1 MNNQTVN
8 DYFKHHWAKLI
19 VFVLFTAVVS
29 FFAPLKSFQL
39 KWLIDSKSKQEALGY
54 MGLVFLI
61 TFTSWF
67 FERLSRRSFTKL
79 ACGAVEQVRGQV
91 MERVLRRPVS
101 QYQREGDAAYL
112 SLLTTDLRTLYDDY
126 YMSIFNIVFW
136 GGIMLCALGM
146 YLYISPVML
155 AAILLVTVPPLVRAC
170 RAASRWRATPNSS
183 KSFWAGLRSS
193 GAFCG
198 RTPTPPAT
206 GTRLGRPAP
215 ASWAISR
222 ASMQWWSTPLS
233 SATSS
238 SPSSCWWACSSP
250 LMAV

>member
-155 AAILLVTVPPLVRAC
+155 AAILLVTVPPLVLPRKM
-170 RAASRWRATPNSS
+170 NE
-183 KSFWAGLRSS
+183 
-193 GAFCG
+193 
-198 RTPTPPAT
+198 
-206 GTRLGRPAP
+206 RL
-215 ASWAISR
+215 
-222 ASMQWWSTPLS
+222 
-233 SATSS
+233 
-238 SPSSCWWACSSP
+238 
-250 LMAV
+250 

>member
-1 MNNQTVN
+1 MKKATVN
-8 DYFKHHWAKLI
+8 DYFRHHWVKLML
-19 VFVLFTAVVS
+19 FALFTAAVS
-29 FFAPLKSFQL
+29 FFAPLKNFQL

-67 FERLSRRSFTKL
+67 FERLSRYSFTKL

-126 YMSIFNIVFW
+126 YMSLFNIAFW

-146 YLYISPVML
+146 HLYISPGD
-155 AAILLVTVPPLVRAC
+155 AGGHPAC
-170 RAASRWRATPNSS
+170 DRAA
-183 KSFWAGLRSS
+183 AG
-193 GAFCG
+193 
-198 RTPTPPAT
+198 
-206 GTRLGRPAP
+206 PAP
-215 ASWAISR
+215 EDE
-222 ASMQWWSTPLS
+222 
-233 SATSS
+233 
-238 SPSSCWWACSSP
+238 
-250 LMAV
+250 

>member
-1 MNNQTVN
+1 MKKATVN
-8 DYFKHHWAKLI
+8 DYFRHHWVKLML
-19 VFVLFTAVVS
+19 FALFTAAVS
-29 FFAPLKSFQL
+29 FFAPLKNFQL

-101 QYQREGDAAYL
+101 QYQQEGDAAYL

-126 YMSIFNIVFW
+126 YMSLFNIAFW

-155 AAILLVTVPPLVRAC
+155 AAILLVTVPPLVLPRKMNE
-170 RAASRWRATPNSS
+170 RLKAARDAFRSRWRATPSS
-183 KSFWAGLRSS
+183 SRNFLAVLKLS
-193 GAFCG
+193 GAFCE
-198 RTPTPPAT
+198 RMPIPLVIALPPHK
-206 GTRLGRPAP
+206 RAP
-215 ASWAISR
+215 VSR
-222 ASMQWWSTPLS
+222 A
-233 SATSS
+233 TSR
-238 SPSSCWWACSSP
+238 A
-250 LMAV
+250 

>member
-1 MNNQTVN
+1 
-8 DYFKHHWAKLI
+8 
-19 VFVLFTAVVS
+19 
-29 FFAPLKSFQL
+29 
-39 KWLIDSKSKQEALGY
+39 

-155 AAILLVTVPPLVRAC
+155 AAILLVTVPPLVLPRKMNERLKAARDAFSLQMAGYTQQLKELLGGFEVIRGFLREDAYAARHRDAARQARDQRAGLPAEPQRHGGQHLSHQQPHLPHRHAGGPFSRFR
-170 RAASRWRATPNSS
+170 RAADDGHRLHRRQH
-183 KSFWAGLRSS
+183 GELRHH
-193 GAFCG
+193 A
-198 RTPTPPAT
+198 
-206 GTRLGRPAP
+206 L
-215 ASWAISR
+215 
-222 ASMQWWSTPLS
+222 
-233 SATSS
+233 
-238 SPSSCWWACSSP
+238 
-250 LMAV
+250 

>member
-91 MERVLRRPVS
+91 MERVLHRPVS

-126 YMSIFNIVFW
+126 YMSLFNIAFW

-155 AAILLVTVPPLVRAC
+155 AAILLVTVPPLVPAPQDE
-170 RAASRWRATPNSS
+170 RAAQSCPRRLLAPDG
-183 KSFWAGLRSS
+183 GLH
-193 GAFCG
+193 
-198 RTPTPPAT
+198 PTAQ
-206 GTRLGRPAP
+206 
-215 ASWAISR
+215 R
-222 ASMQWWSTPLS
+222 ASGR
-233 SATSS
+233 
-238 SPSSCWWACSSP
+238 
-250 LMAV
+250 V